1 MPNSPPPPLRLEHPI
16 AFHKSDTIDV
26 KKLVW
31 NFVIIFPPN
40 LLIVHKRKNVS
51 ILLCVYFFYGTSKV
65 FPLNPCYGL
74 LWCYST
80 CVITFADDKL
90 AICNLSWLRIMWSHC
105 VTQIFI
111 LTALQFMSFVLCCYY
126 VYFDSSIFQV
136 PSIHVSSIPDKG
148 ECSTREISC
157 QDVLQ

>member
-1 MPNSPPPPLRLEHPI
+1 MEKVIHRQYYVSDKENELAS
-16 AFHKSDTIDV
+16 KSDMIDV
-26 KKLVW
+26 KNLVW

-90 AICNLSWLRIMWSHC
+90 AICNLS
-105 VTQIFI
+105 
-111 LTALQFMSFVLCCYY
+111 
-126 VYFDSSIFQV
+126 
-136 PSIHVSSIPDKG
+136 
-148 ECSTREISC
+148 
-157 QDVLQ
+157 